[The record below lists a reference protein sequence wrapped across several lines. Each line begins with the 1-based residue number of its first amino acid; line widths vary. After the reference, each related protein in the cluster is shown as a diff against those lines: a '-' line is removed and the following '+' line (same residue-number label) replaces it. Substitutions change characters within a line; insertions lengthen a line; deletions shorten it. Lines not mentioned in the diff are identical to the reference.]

1 MNSLVPSLLPVVI
14 LLASVLPAMPIPR
27 NNPNAYTGTDS
38 DRIEQAL
45 SFACANAMPLVIT
58 PRVPVGNDRRA
69 HWLIDRAI
77 LLPGGTEV
85 RLDDCTIQLSDQCR
99 DNFFR
104 SANCRPGTGAVH
116 PIAGI
121 RIRGRGHAILRG
133 AEHPRATGD
142 SGTTLGK
149 DTFGTDAGKPGECP
163 VGDWRNIGILLADV
177 SDFTIEGIAIVNS
190 HCWAISLE
198 YCSHGMLRDLRFAS
212 LGVMLIDGRPQ
223 TTLNQDGIDLRQ
235 GCRHIAIERISGWT
249 GDDLIALTAI
259 GTTDETRPAGAF
271 GSTHFSASKRRG
283 EGDDIHHITIRDVH
297 GYSAGNCQIVR
308 LLNTRGVKLHDI
320 LIERVHDCSAR
331 ALHNRAVLRI
341 GDRNPHWGG
350 PNPIGDTARIIARG
364 IVSNAQAAIVIQGSL
379 ADSTIEDVRLRRNKL
394 GLVELLNQE
403 YLRDVRLPQVP

>member
-1 MNSLVPSLLPVVI
+1 MLGGLPVLYEFAEEASDHLGFELDLDE
-14 LLASVLPAMPIPR
+14 LLSIV
-27 NNPNAYTGTDS
+27 
-38 DRIEQAL
+38 
-45 SFACANAMPLVIT
+45 
-58 PRVPVGNDRRA
+58 
-69 HWLIDRAI
+69 
-77 LLPGGTEV
+77 
-85 RLDDCTIQLSDQCR
+85 DCDGLSDKCGE
-99 DNFFR
+99 DGEV
-104 SANCRPGTGAVH
+104 PAVG
-116 PIAGI
+116 P
-121 RIRGRGHAILRG
+121 
-133 AEHPRATGD
+133 
-142 SGTTLGK
+142 
-149 DTFGTDAGKPGECP
+149 
-163 VGDWRNIGILLADV
+163 
-177 SDFTIEGIAIVNS
+177 
-190 HCWAISLE
+190 
-198 YCSHGMLRDLRFAS
+198 
-212 LGVMLIDGRPQ
+212 
-223 TTLNQDGIDLRQ
+223 
-235 GCRHIAIERISGWT
+235 
-249 GDDLIALTAI
+249 DDLIALTAI